1 MKRKLIILLALTV
14 ATVGITA
21 CGKTETTET
30 EPTEVV
36 ETTEVVTEDTE
47 TELVEE
53 TESDTESL
61 AEESSTSSSTE
72 LSDEDLAI
80 INATEPSYDI
90 VDQGDYPDSR
100 SDHQANWD
108 TFCQYYNESDYGTTT
123 KGLTKNELPYCGP
136 TGYDASL
143 LKEVT
148 TDKGYGV
155 MYDTSTGRVYY
166 SGMVMPIGTVFDD
179 IDSDGAIVQYLYN
192 NDLNTVYDLTYSQFQ
207 EILGTYNGN

>member
-1 MKRKLIILLALTV
+1 MTQN
-14 ATVGITA
+14 
-21 CGKTETTET
+21 
-30 EPTEVV
+30 
-36 ETTEVVTEDTE
+36 
-47 TELVEE
+47 
-53 TESDTESL
+53 
-61 AEESSTSSSTE
+61 
-72 LSDEDLAI
+72 DL
-80 INATEPSYDI
+80 PS
-90 VDQGDYPDSR
+90 
-100 SDHQANWD
+100 
-108 TFCQYYNESDYGTTT
+108 
-123 KGLTKNELPYCGP
+123 CGP

>member
-14 ATVGITA
+14 TTVGITA

-47 TELVEE
+47 AELVEN

-61 AEESSTSSSTE
+61 AEESTSSSSTE

-108 TFCQYYNESDYGTTT
+108 NFCQYYNESDYGTTT
-123 KGLTKNELPYCGP
+123 KGMTQNDLPSCGP
-136 TGYDASL
+136 TGYDADL

-148 TDKGYGV
+148 TDKGYRV

-166 SGMVMPIGTVFDD
+166 SGMMMPIGTIFGDT
-179 IDSDGAIVQYLYN
+179 DSDDVIVQYIIDNDLYN
-192 NDLNTVYDLTYSQFQ
+192 MYDLTYAEMQ
-207 EILGTYNGN
+207 ELLGTYNGN